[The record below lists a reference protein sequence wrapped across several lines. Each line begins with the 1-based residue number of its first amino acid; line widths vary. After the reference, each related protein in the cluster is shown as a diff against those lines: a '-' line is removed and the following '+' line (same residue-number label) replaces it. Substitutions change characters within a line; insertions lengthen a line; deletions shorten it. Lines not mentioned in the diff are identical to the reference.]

1 MVKLAEA
8 YFNGKKVKPIW
19 IEGKFSFEDKNTKF
33 VFSESAKKQLFWD
46 MGGIIKNRPSIYTL
60 PSNPEN
66 EVFVDSGLI
75 WGEDIIDLILADK
88 GKVVLPLR
96 NLQGFNELDD
106 ALNFTEDIVIG
117 IDWSDKIEAKH
128 DDFKI
133 DIVDLL
139 HQLIKRNQITII
151 IYSLTGEYP
160 YIPAGTSSNLKMY
173 LAYLSNNNTQPS
185 WAKEVFHFE

>member
-19 IEGKFSFEDKNTKF
+19 SKGKFSFEDKNTKF
-33 VFSESAKKQLFWD
+33 AFTESTKKQLFWD

-66 EVFVDSGLI
+66 EIFVDSGLI
-75 WGEDIIDLILADK
+75 WGEDIIDLILADR
-88 GKVVLPLR
+88 GKVILPLR

-106 ALNFTEDIVIG
+106 ALNFADDIVIG
-117 IDWSDKIEAKH
+117 IDWSDKIEASH
-128 DDFKI
+128 SDFRI

-139 HQLIKRNQITII
+139 HQLIKRDQLTIML
-151 IYSLTGEYP
+151 YSLSGDYP
-160 YIPAGTSSNLKMY
+160 YIPAGTSSNLEIY
-173 LAYLSNNNTQPS
+173 LAYLSNNSTQPS
-185 WAKEVFHFE
+185 WASEVFIFE

>member
-1 MVKLAEA
+1 MVRLAEA

-19 IEGKFSFEDKNTKF
+19 SKGKFSFEDKNTKF
-33 VFSESAKKQLFWD
+33 TFSESAKKQLFWD

-66 EVFVDSGLI
+66 EIFVDSGLI
-75 WGEDIIDLILADK
+75 WGEDVIDLILADR

-106 ALNFTEDIVIG
+106 ALNFADDIAIG
-117 IDWSDKIEAKH
+117 IDWSDKIEASH
-128 DDFKI
+128 SDFRI

-139 HQLIKRNQITII
+139 HQLIKRNQFTII
-151 IYSLTGEYP
+151 IYSLLGDYP
-160 YIPAGTSSNLKMY
+160 YIPAGTSSNLDIY
-173 LAYLSNNNTQPS
+173 LAYLSNNSTQPS
-185 WAKEVFHFE
+185 WANEVFLFE

>member
-1 MVKLAEA
+1 MVHLAEA
-8 YFNGKKVKPIW
+8 YFNDKKVKPIW
-19 IEGKFSFEDKNTKF
+19 SNGKFDIKDKNTNF
-33 VFSESAKKQLFWD
+33 QYSESAKTQLFWD

-75 WGEDIIDLILADK
+75 WGEDIIDLILADR

-106 ALNFTEDIVIG
+106 ALNFTDDIVIG

-128 DDFKI
+128 DDFRI

>member
-19 IEGKFSFEDKNTKF
+19 SEGKFSFEDKNTKF
-33 VFSESAKKQLFWD
+33 TFSESAKKQLFWD

-66 EVFVDSGLI
+66 EIFVDSGLI
-75 WGEDIIDLILADK
+75 WGEDIIDLILADR

-106 ALNFTEDIVIG
+106 ALNFADDIVIG
-117 IDWSDKIEAKH
+117 IDWSDKIEASH
-128 DDFKI
+128 VDFRI

-139 HQLIKRNQITII
+139 HQLIKRDQLTIML
-151 IYSLTGEYP
+151 YSLSGDYP
-160 YIPAGTSSNLKMY
+160 YIPAGTSSNLEIY
-173 LAYLSNNNTQPS
+173 LAYLSNNSTQPS
-185 WAKEVFHFE
+185 WASEVFIFE

>member
-19 IEGKFSFEDKNTKF
+19 SEGKFSFEDKNTKF
-33 VFSESAKKQLFWD
+33 AFTESAKKQLFWD

-66 EVFVDSGLI
+66 DIFVDSGLI
-75 WGEDIIDLILADK
+75 WGEDIIDLILADR

-106 ALNFTEDIVIG
+106 ALNFADDIVIG
-117 IDWSDKIEAKH
+117 IDWSDKIEASH
-128 DDFKI
+128 SDFRI

-139 HQLIKRNQITII
+139 HQLIKRDQLTIML
-151 IYSLTGEYP
+151 YSLSGDYP
-160 YIPAGTSSNLKMY
+160 YIPAGTSSNLEIY
-173 LAYLSNNNTQPS
+173 LAYLSSNSTQPS
-185 WAKEVFHFE
+185 WASEVFIFE

>member
-1 MVKLAEA
+1 MVRLAEA

-19 IEGKFSFEDKNTKF
+19 SKGRFSFEDKNTKF
-33 VFSESAKKQLFWD
+33 TFSESAKKQLFWD

-66 EVFVDSGLI
+66 EIFVDSGLI
-75 WGEDIIDLILADK
+75 WGEDVIDLILADR

-106 ALNFTEDIVIG
+106 ALNFADDIAIG
-117 IDWSDKIEAKH
+117 IDWSDKIEASH
-128 DDFKI
+128 SDFRI

-139 HQLIKRNQITII
+139 HQLIKRNQFTII
-151 IYSLTGEYP
+151 IYSLLGDYP
-160 YIPAGTSSNLKMY
+160 YIPAGTSSNLDIY
-173 LAYLSNNNTQPS
+173 LAYLSNNSTQPS
-185 WAKEVFHFE
+185 WANEVFLFE

>member
-1 MVKLAEA
+1 MVELAEA

-19 IEGKFSFEDKNTKF
+19 NKGKFSFEEKNIQFESSK
-33 VFSESAKKQLFWD
+33 SAKTQLFWD

-75 WGEDIIDLILADK
+75 WGEDVIDLILADR

-106 ALNFTEDIVIG
+106 ALNFADNIAIG
-117 IDWSDKIEAKH
+117 IDWSDKIEASH
-128 DDFKI
+128 NDFRI

-139 HQLIKRNQITII
+139 HQLIRRNQLNII
-151 IYSLTGEYP
+151 LYSLEGDYP
-160 YIPAGTSSNLKMY
+160 YIPAGTSSNLQIY
-173 LAYLSNNNTQPS
+173 LAYLSNKNAQPS
-185 WAKEVFHFE
+185 WAKEVFFFE